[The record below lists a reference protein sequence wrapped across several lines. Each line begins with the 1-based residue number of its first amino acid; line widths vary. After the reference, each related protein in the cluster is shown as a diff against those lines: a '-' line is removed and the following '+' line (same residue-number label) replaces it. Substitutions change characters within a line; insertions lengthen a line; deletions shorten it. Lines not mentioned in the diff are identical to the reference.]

1 MTYQVIFGAIFG
13 LLDILLSIDAF
24 ANWFFEKVKLL
35 KKKKNSTLLNLQYEI
50 SVGLTFENC

>member
-1 MTYQVIFGAIFG
+1 MTHQVIFGAIFG

-35 KKKKNSTLLNLQYEI
+35 KKKSAPYSIYNMKSA
-50 SVGLTFENC
+50 